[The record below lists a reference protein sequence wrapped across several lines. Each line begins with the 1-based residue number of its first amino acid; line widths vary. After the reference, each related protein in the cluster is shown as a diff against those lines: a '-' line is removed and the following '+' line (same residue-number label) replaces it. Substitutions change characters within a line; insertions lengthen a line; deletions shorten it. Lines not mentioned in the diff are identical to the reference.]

1 MADIGEKKYNL
12 IITYDDVNA
21 TKVTL
26 PISIPPGPEGRGIE
40 STKIENGRLIVKYT
54 GDAKE
59 YDIGP
64 VGGGGGDG
72 SGGSI
77 TVDNQLS
84 SDSTNP
90 VQNKVITDKLAEIEA
105 MVSYVEPTI
114 STLQLANTNSS
125 YEITS
130 EAGVQYNLA
139 KFTHKE
145 TNKANIEGTL
155 SFKKGSSTLISGIE
169 PTDTATEIT
178 VTDNNTVKSA
188 QTITYT
194 LTGTS
199 KKGKTIS
206 KSASVTFYYASYI
219 GANEN
224 GTANADFIPKLTKV
238 QSSSLSGTKT
248 VTVNSNGYI
257 WFITTGTISKITSG
271 GFDVPFSNQGNYT
284 YNGGTYKWYRTDNV
298 IIPGTYTYDIS

>member
-1 MADIGEKKYNL
+1 MANTGDKVYRMTIY
-12 IITYDDVNA
+12 YDDGTTEA
-21 TKVTL
+21 PL
-26 PISIPPGPEGRGIE
+26 DISIPPGPAGRGIQKTE
-40 STKIENGRLIVKYT
+40 ITDEGKLFITYTDGSTADLGV
-54 GDAKE
+54 
-59 YDIGP
+59 
-64 VGGGGGDG
+64 VVGGGGDG

-84 SDSTNP
+84 NTSANP
-90 VQNKVITDKLAEIEA
+90 VQNKVIADKIAELEGLLN
-105 MVSYVEPTI
+105 YVEPTI
-114 STLQLANTNSS
+114 TTLQLANTNSS

-169 PTDTATEIT
+169 PTDTATEIA

-224 GTANADFIPKLTKV
+224 GTATADFVPTLEKV
-238 QSSSLSGTKT
+238 QSSNLKGTKT
-248 VTVNSNGYI
+248 VTVTSNGYI